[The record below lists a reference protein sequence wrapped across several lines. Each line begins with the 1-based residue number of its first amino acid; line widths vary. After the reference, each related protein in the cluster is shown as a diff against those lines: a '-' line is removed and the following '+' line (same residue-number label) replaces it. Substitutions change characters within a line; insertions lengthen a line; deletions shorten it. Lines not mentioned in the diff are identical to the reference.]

1 MSLISQMNFQN
12 PWWVDKKS
20 IYEDE
25 QVKKALLC
33 NPKFIPSPLQESV
46 LLMGPRQVGKTT
58 FLKTSI
64 MNLLERGVE
73 PTKILFFSCESL
85 KDKED
90 LISLL
95 HEYRTFVNSQ
105 EAYTFLDEVTFVK
118 EWNTALLHLFN
129 AGYLRNTLVFVS
141 GSSSVSLKKE
151 TLPGRPLKKVVFY
164 PLNFR
169 VLYNLFFRKIEL
181 PTLNVFD
188 VKEFYKNAIK
198 LSPYLNELNKALLE
212 YVKRGGFLATNYVT
226 GDPLNSLYETYKDA
240 ILSDLAKLGREE
252 RVFRELAEKVLDFY
266 ASRISENMIA
276 KETSIGSHNTVASY
290 LELLQN
296 LFVLRVF
303 RKIENGRVNNKS
315 FKKIYF
321 TDPFIYR
328 VVKRY
333 TKGVGSIENSE
344 VARIVEGIVGE
355 HLAREYE
362 HTGYTFFKGGKEV
375 DFVINQIGIEVKW
388 GKAKPGDLKLERGY
402 VLSFD
407 TIDFESGKAVLPVS
421 MFLYALS
428 SDRVFYSL

>member
-1 MSLISQMNFQN
+1 
-12 PWWVDKKS
+12 
-20 IYEDE
+20 
-25 QVKKALLC
+25 
-33 NPKFIPSPLQESV
+33 
-46 LLMGPRQVGKTT
+46 
-58 FLKTSI
+58 
-64 MNLLERGVE
+64 
-73 PTKILFFSCESL
+73 
-85 KDKED
+85 
-90 LISLL
+90 LL

-266 ASRISENMIA
+266 ASRISENTIA